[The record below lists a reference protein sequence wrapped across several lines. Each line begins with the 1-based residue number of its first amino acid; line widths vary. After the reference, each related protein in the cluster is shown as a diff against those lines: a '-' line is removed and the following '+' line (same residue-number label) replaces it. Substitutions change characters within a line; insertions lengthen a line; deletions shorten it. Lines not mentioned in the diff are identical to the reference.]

1 MIAYCPELVNIVQR
15 VRDLEILHLRPGS
28 EETPI
33 VATMVKTL
41 RSSTETA
48 LMVLAI
54 E

>member
-1 MIAYCPELVNIVQR
+1 MISYCPELVNIVQR
-15 VRDLEILHLRPGS
+15 VGDLEFLHPRAGN
-28 EETPI
+28 EETLT

-41 RSSTETA
+41 RYFTETV